1 MKGKSAGMVFL
12 GICLALAVLL
22 VLKVI
27 TTLIGGIAFAAALVV
42 LGLLSEGFRRK

>member
-1 MKGKSAGMVFL
+1 MKGTSAGVVFL

-27 TTLIGGIAFAAALVV
+27 TTVISGIAFAAALVT
-42 LGLLSEGFRRK
+42 LGLLSEGFKRK

>member
-27 TTLIGGIAFAAALVV
+27 TTMISSIAFASALVV
-42 LGLLSEGFRRK
+42 LGLLSGGFRRR